1 MSYKKAIAA
10 FEALSEDEKY
20 LIRNRYE
27 RRGRHCAVGLLVLV
41 PDLERRNA
49 VAIWDLTNYNNE
61 PFFSRSVL
69 NQIEELGMT
78 REEAQDLQNFVDSRY
93 GDEGRPLFD
102 SALEFMKNKESLRE
116 HVEDVLVGGC
126 EP

>member
-1 MSYKKAIAA
+1 MSYTKAIKI
-10 FEALSEDEKY
+10 FEELPEEEKY

-27 RRGRHCAVGLLVLV
+27 RDGKHCAMGLLVDV
-41 PDLERRNA
+41 PKRANN
-49 VAIWDLTNYNNE
+49 VGISDLTNPREEDYFCE
-61 PFFSRSVL
+61 PVADRV
-69 NQIEELGMT
+69 EELGMT
-78 REEAQDLQNFVDSRY
+78 REEAHDLQVFVDMHS
-93 GDEGRPLFD
+93 GSEEGRPLFD